1 MITKIKLII
10 KKIIYFF
17 KLIIG
22 FQLFLLIFIF
32 SKYKLIRFYYLRA
45 HRIGH
50 LVEDYYLYK
59 QIKKKKSIDI
69 FYLPTGGNSFL
80 VNYVKRNNIV
90 FPRIIVEPIYLF
102 IILIYSRFH
111 FFRKHLAYC
120 KYNKK
125 SNYQHF
131 KNKKFLKFSKIE
143 KNLGEKYLLKIN
155 PKKKKIA
162 CININSLEHL
172 SIFKKGDWIRQ
183 NFRKSKIE
191 DYEIIIKF
199 LIKKNYL
206 VVRMGHANKPIINN
220 DLSKNFIDYAY
231 TDRNDFLDVYLMSKC
246 SLYISNCTGL
256 DYLAFAFNV
265 PMFINTPTI
274 QDFFIERDNVMY
286 LMKQYQDI
294 ITKKNFNLEQ
304 IYSKKIIYTRDTN
317 FFKEKK
323 IKIIPNTKKQL
334 LDGIKDMMEILNNVK
349 KIKKEFQ
356 LKNDKFWNLYKK
368 NLNTSWRKK
377 YYLKRNI
384 NSFYS
389 WSNINF

>member
-1 MITKIKLII
+1 
-10 KKIIYFF
+10 
-17 KLIIG
+17 
-22 FQLFLLIFIF
+22 
-32 SKYKLIRFYYLRA
+32 
-45 HRIGH
+45 
-50 LVEDYYLYK
+50 
-59 QIKKKKSIDI
+59 
-69 FYLPTGGNSFL
+69 
-80 VNYVKRNNIV
+80 
-90 FPRIIVEPIYLF
+90 
-102 IILIYSRFH
+102 
-111 FFRKHLAYC
+111 
-120 KYNKK
+120 
-125 SNYQHF
+125 
-131 KNKKFLKFSKIE
+131 
-143 KNLGEKYLLKIN
+143 
-155 PKKKKIA
+155 
-162 CININSLEHL
+162 
-172 SIFKKGDWIRQ
+172 
-183 NFRKSKIE
+183 
-191 DYEIIIKF
+191 
-199 LIKKNYL
+199 
-206 VVRMGHANKPIINN
+206 MGHANKPIINN